1 MHDSAHATTHPAG
14 AASLDGHDE
23 SDVSLPSVRAVL
35 PVRWLKAMAQ
45 WLPQPGRGDE
55 ALHVASDKDWARSV
69 LAREAFEQIV
79 DRERNLADRGSRL
92 FTLVVLRR
100 TQGSRHALR
109 TRLRTTDVVGRLGD
123 DRIGVLLSDTDP
135 VGAGFLTSW
144 VDTAQA
150 RHRLE
155 VAATIFVYPSVQ
167 EAVERYRRDRDP
179 RGGGGAAGGPPAVG
193 PAGRGAT
200 NGRAAPN
207 GRAASKGYAG
217 PNGHNELELRAHV
230 GDAAR
235 WPMQDLWGQL
245 TVPMPLWKR
254 GLDVLISSIL
264 LILLLPLFVIIAIL
278 ISLDS
283 PGSPIYRQVRVGR
296 GGRLFPFFKFRSMTG
311 DADAHRSELEAQN
324 EQDGPIFK
332 LRNDPRVTRV
342 GRVLRRWSLDELP
355 QLWNVFRGDISL
367 VGPRSPTPNEVPYY
381 ERWQRRRLMVTGGL
395 TCTWQVG
402 GRSEIP
408 FREWMRMDLRYI
420 ERRSMLYDFWLLA
433 RTVPAVLTGRGAH

>member
-100 TQGSRHALR
+100 TQGSRHALRALADELR

-230 GDAAR
+230 GEAAR

-254 GLDVLISSIL
+254 ALDVLILS
-264 LILLLPLFVIIAIL
+264 LIHI
-278 ISLDS
+278 
-283 PGSPIYRQVRVGR
+283 
-296 GGRLFPFFKFRSMTG
+296 
-311 DADAHRSELEAQN
+311 
-324 EQDGPIFK
+324 
-332 LRNDPRVTRV
+332 
-342 GRVLRRWSLDELP
+342 
-355 QLWNVFRGDISL
+355 
-367 VGPRSPTPNEVPYY
+367 
-381 ERWQRRRLMVTGGL
+381 
-395 TCTWQVG
+395 
-402 GRSEIP
+402 
-408 FREWMRMDLRYI
+408 
-420 ERRSMLYDFWLLA
+420 
-433 RTVPAVLTGRGAH
+433 